1 MRSPMVFISFGY
13 FEPFGFE
20 HFSFKWQKGNVACQA
35 VEAALEALVHVLGSV
50 EDGRGALG
58 VGR

>member
-1 MRSPMVFISFGY
+1 MVFISFGY